1 MELVPAESLDL
12 DALTGL
18 FNAGYSDYFVPL
30 RLDPPGLEYTIA
42 ICDIDL
48 AASRVALEDGEPAAF
63 AFLALRGDEGWIGG
77 MGTVPARRRRGF
89 GRAALESVL
98 AEARSRGTAS
108 VRLEVIEQNKPARRL
123 YEKLGFERVRDLG
136 VWILDSAA
144 PRVTHAQ
151 PAGFD
156 DAHAWIRE
164 NRAAPEPW
172 QRADET
178 LEHMRARGLELD
190 GLTVER
196 EGETVGALVY
206 QHGQG
211 PPGVAQLA
219 ARDEQ
224 AAAHLLVAL
233 AAHGDGL
240 RVVNL
245 PDGDPAESA
254 LNLLRARREIRQA
267 GDAGFPLAR
276 RRPPF
281 YSRVSVDRDGE
292 GCVSTVGGGR

>member
-1 MELVPAESLDL
+1 VELVPAESVNF
-12 DALTGL
+12 DALTEL
-18 FNAGYSDYFVPL
+18 FNAGYSDYLVPL
-30 RLDPPGLEYTIA
+30 RLDRGGLEYTVG

-77 MGTVPARRRRGF
+77 MGTVPARRRRGL
-89 GRAALESVL
+89 GRVALESVL
-98 AEARSRGTAS
+98 GEARARGAAS
-108 VRLEVIEQNKPARRL
+108 VRLEVIEQNRPARRL

-144 PRVTHAQ
+144 PRVTKAQ

-156 DAHAWIRE
+156 EAHNWIRA
-164 NRAAPEPW
+164 NRRAPEPW

-178 LEHMRARGLELD
+178 LAHMRARGLELS

-196 EGETVGALVY
+196 DGETVGALVY

-224 AAAHLLVAL
+224 AAAHLLVAV
-233 AAHGDGL
+233 AAQGDGL
-240 RVVNL
+240 RFVNL
-245 PDGDPAESA
+245 PAGDPAESA
-254 LNLLRARREIRQA
+254 LNVLRAHRQIGQREMR
-267 GDAGFPLAR
+267 L
-276 RRPPF
+276 
-281 YSRVSVDRDGE
+281 VL
-292 GCVSTVGGGR
+292 

>member
-12 DALTGL
+12 DVLTAL

-30 RLDPPGLEYTIA
+30 RLDRAGLEYTIA

-77 MGTVPARRRRGF
+77 MATAPARRRRGL
-89 GRAALESVL
+89 GRAALVAVL
-98 AEARSRGTAS
+98 DEARSRGAVS

-123 YEKLGFERVRDLG
+123 YDKLGFERMRDLG

-156 DAHAWIRE
+156 VAHAWIRE
-164 NRAAPEPW
+164 NRSAPEPW

-178 LEHMRARGLELD
+178 IEHMRARGLELH
-190 GLTVER
+190 GLAVER
-196 EGETVGALVY
+196 DGRTVGALVY
-206 QHGQG
+206 QLAQG
-211 PPGVAQLA
+211 PPGIAQLA

-224 AAAHLLVAL
+224 AAAHLLVAV
-233 AAHGDGL
+233 AAQGDGL
-240 RVVNL
+240 RFVNL
-245 PDGDPAESA
+245 PAGDPAESA
-254 LNLLRARREIRQA
+254 LNLLRARRQIGQRELR
-267 GDAGFPLAR
+267 L
-276 RRPPF
+276 
-281 YSRVSVDRDGE
+281 SL
-292 GCVSTVGGGR
+292 